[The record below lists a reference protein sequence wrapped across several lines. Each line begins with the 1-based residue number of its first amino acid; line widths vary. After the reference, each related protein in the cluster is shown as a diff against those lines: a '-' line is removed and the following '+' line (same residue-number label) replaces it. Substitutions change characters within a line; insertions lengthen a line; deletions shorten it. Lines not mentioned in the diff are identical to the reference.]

1 MTPSEPQE
9 PVRYLSGWARRA
21 VGPRAGALLE
31 APDGFSQKQKVAS
44 IERDRRG
51 QHTTWNTLR
60 GFFDVRQAM
69 EFVLTVAWYNCVV
82 HILLPWAK
90 LSEVLVCESRKRS
103 AGARVI

>member
-44 IERDRRG
+44 IERDRCG

-69 EFVLTVAWYNCVV
+69 EFVLAVTCTIASC
-82 HILLPWAK
+82 A
-90 LSEVLVCESRKRS
+90 SCRMGE
-103 AGARVI
+103 AQ